1 MKTAHLHKSNVT
13 MIRLGWFQW
22 IGEYTNENGA
32 TWAVAGRRG
41 YVIKSLWGYMGP
53 G

>member
-1 MKTAHLHKSNVT
+1 MIYAHLPKAKLT

-22 IGEYTNENGA
+22 IGEYTNERGE

-41 YVIKSLWGYMGP
+41 YVIKQLWREMR
-53 G
+53 